1 MGSEAFELGKAV
13 GSAQRA
19 VEEAE
24 AAAAGACPTCGH
36 SDFPKAKTLKPGK
49 ADQTPEA
56 VPDLNAAIDKVEAR
70 LGGKRPGHWYT
81 VFDVMNYLAYV
92 ATDEEIAGMVS

>member
-13 GSAQRA
+13 GRGCCCWR
-19 VEEAE
+19 V
-24 AAAAGACPTCGH
+24 CPTCGH